1 MFRATVQGET
11 GKPVEA
17 TAALR
22 RCLELN
28 PDHEHVQEELQLMT
42 EAAERLDHG
51 ETAI

>member
-1 MFRATVQGET
+1 M
-11 GKPVEA
+11 EA

-42 EAAERLDHG
+42 EAAELLGTG